1 MPLGLSYLFYLT
13 FIYSCA
19 NGQKSKLYFRHTN
32 KQLKSASVVHSEQR
46 TDPEKCLQ
54 VCFRHEWCKS
64 FNSFK
69 MVAGDVEY
77 TCDFFNVD
85 TCTSGSSL
93 DDAAGT
99 YHFDTVGDRACSKL
113 PYRIKFRRTKLST
126 PNRNFDNFVRCLP
139 DFCIEILDK
148 IFWRT
153 KFFVGQNF
161 RYQAQ
166 IVRRIFI

>member
-1 MPLGLSYLFYLT
+1 MNNLCFKLYQSITNVFLPIMPLGLSYLFYLT

-32 KQLKSASVVHSEQR
+32 KQLGSASVVHSEQR

-85 TCTSGSSL
+85 TCTTGSPL
-93 DDAAGT
+93 NG
-99 YHFDTVGDRACSKL
+99 
-113 PYRIKFRRTKLST
+113 
-126 PNRNFDNFVRCLP
+126 
-139 DFCIEILDK
+139 
-148 IFWRT
+148 
-153 KFFVGQNF
+153 
-161 RYQAQ
+161 
-166 IVRRIFI
+166 RRIYPFNKGLRIYGGGVPLPF